1 MIDNEQPER
10 NELVRGWETGY
21 AIIHFSPLWIAMNDF
36 IIKENQPG
44 WKFSSLLNKYR
55 FINYDV
61 ALLNKS
67 LKQLEGFQ
75 GHNIHETGVD
85 FRIDR
90 KLTDTEIAETI
101 KYCTNDVEE
110 AINIWIECKNR
121 K

>member
-1 MIDNEQPER
+1 MKAILAGFDPWEINE
-10 NELVRGWETGY
+10 
-21 AIIHFSPLWIAMNDF
+21 F
-36 IIKENQPG
+36 IIKKNQPG

-75 GHNIHETGVD
+75 GHNIPATGVD

-90 KLTDTEIAETI
+90 KLTEAEIAETI
-101 KYCTNDVEE
+101 KVNYSSLKLFLIFT
-110 AINIWIECKNR
+110 KN
-121 K
+121 